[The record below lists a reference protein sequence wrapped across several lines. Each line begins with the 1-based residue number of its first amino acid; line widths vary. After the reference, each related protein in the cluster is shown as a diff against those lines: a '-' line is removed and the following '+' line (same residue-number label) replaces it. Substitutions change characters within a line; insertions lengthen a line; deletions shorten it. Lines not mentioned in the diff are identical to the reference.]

1 MGSKRVRHDLVTEQ
15 QQIVDLHCY
24 DHIFQMGF
32 PGGVVVKNSPASA
45 GNARDPGWISGS
57 GKSLGGRNVSS
68 LQNFCLENPWTEEPH
83 ILNLT
88 QPSYLILDKNFNE
101 LESLPAGSYRIIL
114 H

>member
-83 ILNLT
+83 ILNDHT
-88 QPSYLILDKNFNE
+88 F
-101 LESLPAGSYRIIL
+101 
-114 H
+114 